1 MSIWKEIDGHMNNVF
16 DNYAN
21 AKTLKN
27 LPTKEQLKNLDN
39 NTLYKV
45 NFASIAID
53 VVDFKL
59 LNQYS
64 EKNALNAVMNEFF
77 YGVTKIFKSISTPP
91 SRIDIQGDGV
101 YSIYRIETK
110 ADIDLMFTLLCCLNS
125 FQKHIIKKI
134 KSHFPLMIKKDS
146 YSESDF
152 TFGIGASFSFENYIS
167 LVGHGKDKD
176 LIFMGHAVNY
186 SNELAKKAHRNN
198 NEPIMFDNLFYE
210 NFSDKQKEKANKIG
224 GISKS
229 YNKYTYQENI
239 YECNWIITP
248 YDNFIDNNTK

>member
-1 MSIWKEIDGHMNNVF
+1 MSIWNEIDVHMNNVF
-16 DNYAN
+16 DNYDN
-21 AKTLKN
+21 VKTLEK
-27 LPTKEQLKNLDN
+27 LPTKEQLEDLEN
-39 NTLYKV
+39 NILYKV

-64 EKNALNAVMNEFF
+64 DENALNAVMNEFF
-77 YGVTKIFKSISTPP
+77 YGVTKIMKSQRIKP

-101 YSIYRIETK
+101 YSIYRMETK
-110 ADIDLMFTLLCCLNS
+110 EDIDLMFTLLCYLNT

-134 KSHFPLMIKKDS
+134 KSKFPSKIKKNS

-176 LIFMGHAVNY
+176 LIFMGHAVNC

-210 NFSDKQKEKANKIG
+210 NFSDKEQEKANEIG

-229 YNKYTYQENI
+229 YNKYTYQEDI
-239 YECNWIITP
+239 YECNWIITS